1 MTASR
6 ALLAAMLVLASG
18 RAAAGEWTFA
28 ADLGAGYDSNLGN
41 AGDDHDTRDSVATL
55 AGASVTWEQRFG
67 LFTALQVR
75 ANFASEQFGDV
86 ADLSSERGA
95 LRLKVLHKPGKG
107 FYTPVLAA
115 SVAAG
120 VRDYGSKIRDGSD
133 QRAAVSLAM
142 PLTTAIQWRLEASQT
157 QREADGRAFD
167 LGTTSYSLDLDWLVS
182 SGLTLYGGVRR
193 DQGDFVVTTNGEG
206 EVSPKREHRYLE
218 PIASV
223 IEADPAFGNDWWAF
237 RIDASAMIVTGGLN
251 VALTPD
257 LSLDLQALRAVT
269 TVGKFSYERLIGSLG
284 LLYRW

>member
-1 MTASR
+1 MSR
-6 ALLAAMLVLASG
+6 ALLAAMLLLASG
-18 RAAAGEWTFA
+18 RAAAGQWTFA
-28 ADLGAGYDSNLGN
+28 VDLGAGYDSNLGN

-55 AGASVTWEQRFG
+55 AGASATFEQRFG

-75 ANFASEQFGDV
+75 ANFATEQFGDL

-115 SVAAG
+115 SLAAG
-120 VRDYGSKIRDGSD
+120 VRDYGSAIRDGSD
-133 QRAAVSLAM
+133 VRAGVSLAT
-142 PLTTAIQWRLEASQT
+142 PLTTAIQWRLEAAQT
-157 QREADGRAFD
+157 RREADGRSFD
-167 LGTTSYSLDLDWLVS
+167 LDTNSYSLDLDWRVS

-193 DQGDFVVTTNGEG
+193 DDGDFAITAPGEG
-206 EVSPKREHRYLE
+206 EVTPKREHRYLG
-218 PIASV
+218 PIAET

-237 RIDASAMIVTGGLN
+237 RIEASALIGTAGFN

-269 TVGKFSYERLIGSLG
+269 SVGKFSYERWIGSLG